1 MLLLISIAVLF
12 DQREQRIPN
21 VLILAGIILGLSLN
35 IVASGLAG
43 AVFSL
48 KGLLAGIALLF
59 VPFALKG
66 MGAGDVKLLGMVG
79 AFKGALFT
87 FYTFIAMAV
96 WGGIIA
102 VVLLI
107 NRGELLK
114 TLRRLWLSFMFHV
127 FKVKKMQE
135 SITDSNSGVSFPYAL
150 AIALGAVSTYFIK
163 W

>member
-1 MLLLISIAVLF
+1 MFLLLSAAVII
-12 DQREQRIPN
+12 DQRERRIPN
-21 VLILAGIILGLSLN
+21 SLILAGLIIGLSWN
-35 IVASGLAG
+35 IAVSGFAG
-43 AVFSL
+43 AAFAL

-59 VPFALKG
+59 IPFALKG

-79 AFKGALFT
+79 AFKGALFA
-87 FYTFIAMAV
+87 FSTFIAMAL
-96 WGGIIA
+96 WGGLIA

-107 NRGELLK
+107 KRGELLK
-114 TLRRLWLSFMFHV
+114 TLRRLWLGFLFHV

-150 AIALGAVSTYFIK
+150 AIALGAVSAYFIK